1 MHNDNN
7 DAWLKYIEIIEMT
20 FHGFPWLSMA
30 FHGFPWLS
38 MAFTSEAAAIAA
50 ARALLELVPFKDP
63 SHELGVSGD
72 PVASR
77 LVNSHLPSGPIG
89 SHLSIKSIE
98 FIWK

>member
-1 MHNDNN
+1 
-7 DAWLKYIEIIEMT
+7 
-20 FHGFPWLSMA
+20 
-30 FHGFPWLS
+30 

-77 LVNSHLPSGPIG
+77 PVNSHLPNRVPSGPIG

>member
-1 MHNDNN
+1 
-7 DAWLKYIEIIEMT
+7 
-20 FHGFPWLSMA
+20 
-30 FHGFPWLS
+30 

-89 SHLSIKSIE
+89 SHRVPSGPIGSHRVPSGPLGSHRGPSIQ
-98 FIWK
+98 